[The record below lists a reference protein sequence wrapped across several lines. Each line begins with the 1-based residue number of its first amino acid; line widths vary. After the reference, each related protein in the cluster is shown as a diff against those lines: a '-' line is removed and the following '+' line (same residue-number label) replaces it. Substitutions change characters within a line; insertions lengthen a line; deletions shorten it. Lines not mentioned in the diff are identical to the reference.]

1 MRRTIVNTTVIALL
15 MVAGVAG
22 AQDRWSIEASGGAAF
37 ATQKLG
43 GADLGTGVGLEVNG
57 RYRIM
62 PHLAI
67 YAGWDWHHFPSD
79 RPLGGGD
86 MDFEDTGYAFGLR
99 FEHPF
104 MTRLAYWLRAGGTA
118 NHIEVEDVGGD
129 IISDTGHGVGWEV
142 GGGLTIP
149 VRNRFML
156 TPGVRYRALARDME
170 LGGVTTPVDLQYLT
184 VGLGLAYRF

>member
-1 MRRTIVNTTVIALL
+1 MTRTVVTTVVALL
-15 MVAGVAG
+15 TVAGTAG
-22 AQDRWSIEASGGAAF
+22 AQNRWSIEASGGAAF

-43 GADLGTGVGLEVNG
+43 NADLGTGVGFEMNG

-62 PHLAI
+62 PHLAV

-79 RPLGGGD
+79 RPLAGGD

-99 FEHPF
+99 FEHPV
-104 MTRLAYWLRAGGTA
+104 MTRLAYWVRVGGTA
-118 NHIEVEDVGGD
+118 NHIEVEDVRGD
-129 IISDTGHGVGWEV
+129 IISDTGHGLGWEA

-149 VRNRFML
+149 VSNRLML

-170 LGGVTTPVDLQYLT
+170 LGGVNTPVDLEYVT
-184 VGLGLAYRF
+184 VGIGLAYRF

>member
-1 MRRTIVNTTVIALL
+1 MRRIVGLTTGLALL
-15 MVAGVAG
+15 TVAGLAG
-22 AQDRWSIEASGGAAF
+22 AQGRWSIEAGGGAAF
-37 ATQKLG
+37 ATQRLG

-62 PHLAI
+62 PHLAV

-79 RPLGGGD
+79 RALNGD

-99 FEHPF
+99 FEHPV
-104 MTRLAYWLRAGGTA
+104 TSRLAYWVRAGGTA
-118 NHIEVEDVGGD
+118 NHIEVEDARGD
-129 IISDTGHGVGWEV
+129 IITDTGHGLGWEA
-142 GGGLTIP
+142 GGGLTVPIGQ
-149 VRNRFML
+149 RLML

-170 LGGVTTPVDLQYLT
+170 LGGVTTPVDLKYVT